1 MDYPKTLPVDS
12 KLQQR
17 FIPFRDETSEEEEYK
32 NRLTLSFSSENPVE
46 RSFGEEILS
55 HEMESVDLTRL
66 NDGGMLL
73 FNHNPDIVL
82 GRVVRAWIEDGRA
95 RASIKWASNDKAK
108 EVRKDTENGIY
119 QGVSVG
125 YRVHKMEEND
135 KGQFVATRWEPHEIS
150 LVAIPADSSPQVGV
164 VQSIKNINRVLQSYG
179 ISLLT
184 LLS

>member
-82 GRVVRAWIEDGRA
+82 GRVVRAWLEDGRA

-108 EVRKDTENGIY
+108 EVRKGRKRY
-119 QGVSVG
+119 LSV
-125 YRVHKMEEND
+125 
-135 KGQFVATRWEPHEIS
+135 P
-150 LVAIPADSSPQVGV
+150 
-164 VQSIKNINRVLQSYG
+164 
-179 ISLLT
+179 
-184 LLS
+184 